1 MNKKL
6 FNRFDQ
12 GRILP
17 SLIGLGSYLIPDDMY
32 RDQHNRL
39 LVVRQLSLWAN
50 TEAKK

>member
-39 LVVRQLSLWAN
+39 LVVRQLCSGTVILV
-50 TEAKK
+50 T